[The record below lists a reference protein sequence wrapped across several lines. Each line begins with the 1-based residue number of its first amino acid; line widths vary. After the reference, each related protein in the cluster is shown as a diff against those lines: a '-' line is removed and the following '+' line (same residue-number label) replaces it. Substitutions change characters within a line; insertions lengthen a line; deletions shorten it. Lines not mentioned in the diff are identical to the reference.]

1 MLTWGFPAS
10 LNSTASG
17 VTQTAVSGDFKTA
30 NSNGALARAPQAAA
44 GVLLLAIS
52 GFFALL

>member
-44 GVLLLAIS
+44 GVLLVIS